1 MAVIKLKQ
9 TNLRF
14 AFTINL
20 INSPPD
26 SIQYEG
32 KRFKAR
38 TSAL

>member
-26 SIQYEG
+26 SIQY